1 LVVCITVMVK
11 IEEEIKQ
18 RSFQSATQKA
28 AVNIIYTY
36 FWIKERISKVLKPYG
51 ITMQQYN
58 VLRILKGQYPKGIT
72 TSDIRSRML
81 DKMSDAS
88 RLVDRLANNG
98 YVEKQPNKQDRR
110 LVSVRITNEGLDL
123 LARIKMDHGP
133 MDEMLS
139 HLNQQETEQL
149 NDLLDK
155 LRS

>member
-1 LVVCITVMVK
+1 MMMR
-11 IEEEIKQ
+11 IEEEIQ
-18 RSFQSATQKA
+18 QQSFQSPSQKA

-51 ITMQQYN
+51 ITIQQYN
-58 VLRILKGQYPKGIT
+58 VLRILKGQHPKGIT

-88 RLVDRLANNG
+88 RLVDRLENGG
-98 YVEKQPNKQDRR
+98 YVEKRTNQQDRR
-110 LVSVRITNEGLDL
+110 LVSVRITDEGLNL
-123 LARIKMDHGP
+123 LAKIKMDHGP
-133 MDEMLS
+133 IDEMLV
-139 HLNQQETEQL
+139 HLSKEETEQL

>member
-1 LVVCITVMVK
+1 MMR
-11 IEEEIKQ
+11 IEEEIQ
-18 RSFQSATQKA
+18 QQSFKSESQKA

-58 VLRILKGQYPKGIT
+58 VLRILKGQHPKGIT

-88 RLVDRLANNG
+88 RLVDRLESHG
-98 YVEKQPNKQDRR
+98 YVEKRPNQRDRR
-110 LVSVRITNEGLDL
+110 LVSVRITEKGMDI
-123 LARIKMDHGP
+123 LAQIKIDHGQ
-133 MDEMLS
+133 MDDMLVNLT
-139 HLNQQETEQL
+139 HEETEQL

-155 LRS
+155 MRD